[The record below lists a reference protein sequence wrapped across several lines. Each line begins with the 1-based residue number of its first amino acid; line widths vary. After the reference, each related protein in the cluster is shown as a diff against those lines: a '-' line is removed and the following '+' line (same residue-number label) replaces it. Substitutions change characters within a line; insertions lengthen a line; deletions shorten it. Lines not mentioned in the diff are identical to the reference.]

1 MSRAKAVAGK
11 DALETIQFLFNQEG
25 STDFSFLCAL
35 KIVADASVQHHS
47 GPGNGAHQDPFRPAG
62 LSPNLWWERG

>member
-25 STDFSFLCAL
+25 STDIFLFCAL
-35 KIVADASVQHHS
+35 
-47 GPGNGAHQDPFRPAG
+47 
-62 LSPNLWWERG
+62 LSL